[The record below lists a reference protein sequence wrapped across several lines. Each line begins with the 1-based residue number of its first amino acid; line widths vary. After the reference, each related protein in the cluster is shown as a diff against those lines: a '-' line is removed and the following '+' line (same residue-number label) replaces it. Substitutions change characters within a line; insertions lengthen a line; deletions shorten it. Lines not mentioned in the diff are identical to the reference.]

1 MAFSAFLDADVL
13 FPVGLRDSLLW
24 IAHFEVYSPR
34 WSADVLKEMRKN
46 ILKEHKHVSEKDLD
60 EMIRDMQTAF
70 PEAEVTGYQKLIDV
84 MPINEKDRHVL
95 AAAVVAK
102 VGVLVTN
109 NLKHFPAEA
118 CGEFG
123 VEVQSADEFL
133 VHALSL
139 EPFVVHEALSRQAS
153 IKRRPPM
160 SVADVL
166 DHLEKTAPTFANEAR
181 AAWEIKPG
189 GP

>member
-1 MAFSAFLDADVL
+1 VAFSAFLDADVL

-24 IAHFEVYSPR
+24 IARFELYSPR
-34 WSADVLKEMRKN
+34 WSVDVLDEMRRN
-46 ILKEHKHVSEKDLD
+46 ILKTHTHVSARDID
-60 EMIRDMQTAF
+60 DMIGDMRVAF
-70 PEAEVTGYQKLIDV
+70 PEADVTGYEKLIDV

-95 AAAVVAK
+95 AAAIIAK

-109 NLKHFPAEA
+109 NVKDFPAVV

-133 VHALSL
+133 LHGLTL
-139 EPFVVHEALSRQAS
+139 EPFMVHEALSRQAS
-153 IKRRPPM
+153 IKRKPPM

-166 DHLEKTAPTFANEAR
+166 LHLEQTAPVFVQEAR
-181 AAWEIKPG
+181 SVWEIPPPG
-189 GP
+189 I

>member
-46 ILKEHKHVSEKDLD
+46 ILEEHKHVAEKDLD

-84 MPINEKDRHVL
+84 MPVNEK
-95 AAAVVAK
+95 
-102 VGVLVTN
+102 G
-109 NLKHFPAEA
+109 
-118 CGEFG
+118 
-123 VEVQSADEFL
+123 S
-133 VHALSL
+133 
-139 EPFVVHEALSRQAS
+139 
-153 IKRRPPM
+153 
-160 SVADVL
+160 
-166 DHLEKTAPTFANEAR
+166 AR
-181 AAWEIKPG
+181 ARSCG
-189 GP
+189 RG

>member
-1 MAFSAFLDADVL
+1 VAFSAFLDADVL

-46 ILKEHKHVSEKDLD
+46 ILEQHKHVAEKDLD
-60 EMIRDMQTAF
+60 EMIREMRSAF
-70 PEAEVTGYQKLIDV
+70 PEAEVTGYQKLID
-84 MPINEKDRHVL
+84 INEKDRHVL

-102 VGVLVTN
+102 IGVLVTN
-109 NLKHFPAEA
+109 NLKDFPAKVCA
-118 CGEFG
+118 EFG
-123 VEVQSADEFL
+123 VEVQSADQFL

-139 EPFVVHEALSRQAS
+139 EPLAVHEALSRQAS

-166 DHLEKTAPTFANEAR
+166 DHLEKRAPNFAKDAR
-181 AAWEIKPG
+181 SAWEIKPAG
-189 GP
+189 A

>member
-24 IAHFEVYSPR
+24 IAHFAVYSPR
-34 WSADVLKEMRKN
+34 WSADVLDEMRRS
-46 ILKEHKHVSEKDLD
+46 ILETHKHVTKEDLD
-60 EMIRDMQTAF
+60 EMIRDMRTAF
-70 PEAEVTGYQKLIDV
+70 PEAEVTGYHRLIDA
-84 MPINEKDRHVL
+84 MPINEHDRHVL

-109 NLKHFPAEA
+109 NVKDFPIEA
-118 CGEFG
+118 CGQFG

-133 VHALSL
+133 LHVLSL
-139 EPFVVHEALSRQAS
+139 EPFIVHEALSRQAS
-153 IKRRPPM
+153 IKRKPAM

-166 DHLEKTAPTFANEAR
+166 THLEKTAPNFAKEAR
-181 AAWEIKPG
+181 TAWEIALPG
-189 GP
+189 T

>member
-34 WSADVLKEMRKN
+34 WSADVLDEMRRN
-46 ILKEHKHVSEKDLD
+46 ILETHKHVSAKDLD
-60 EMIRDMQTAF
+60 EMIGDMRAAF

-84 MPINEKDRHVL
+84 MPINEHDRHVL

-102 VGVLVTN
+102 AGVLVTN
-109 NLKHFPAEA
+109 NVKDFPAAE

-133 VHALSL
+133 LHALSL

-153 IKRRPPM
+153 IKRKPTM
-160 SVADVL
+160 SVSDVL
-166 DHLEKTAPTFANEAR
+166 THLEQTAPTFVREAR
-181 AAWEIKPG
+181 SAWEIAPPG
-189 GP
+189 T

>member
-1 MAFSAFLDADVL
+1 
-13 FPVGLRDSLLW
+13 
-24 IAHFEVYSPR
+24 
-34 WSADVLKEMRKN
+34 MRQN
-46 ILKEHKHVSEKDLD
+46 ILDEHKHVAEKDLD
-60 EMIRDMQTAF
+60 EMIRDMQSAF
-70 PEAEVTGYQKLIDV
+70 PEAKVTGYQKLIEA
-84 MPINEKDRHVL
+84 MPINQKDRHVL

-109 NLKHFPAEA
+109 NLKDFPAGA

-160 SVADVL
+160 SVSDVL
-166 DHLEKTAPTFANEAR
+166 DHMENTAPNFAKEAR
-181 AAWEIKPG
+181 SGWEIKAAG
-189 GP
+189 A